1 MRPSYGSKCTSA
13 TRGLLYT
20 NSRSTVVLQDD
31 ISFSTATNLTWVL
44 ALQNF
49 LEISEDGRTAYARKY
64 VGDEPVTL
72 RLTLLSEDES
82 LKFRVSGQNE
92 TLLPDTVAAHNTDNP
107 KATATQRR
115 LLIEANGV
123 TSFNVAVVFDII
135 RDNAEVVG
143 YSYTDVDD
151 WAAVSDAWVK
161 EANKDIVYPGQEPT
175 YKYQASHFAGA
186 NRDLKNA
193 GDDFGKIGE
202 ILGRTIIYLTD
213 YDKKNSTVLEQVE
226 QYMQYVKRYNYE
238 VEKMNAAFMDV
249 YLGVV
254 PANPVAAI
262 TSAS

>member
-1 MRPSYGSKCTSA
+1 M
-13 TRGLLYT
+13 
-20 NSRSTVVLQDD
+20 
-31 ISFSTATNLTWVL
+31 SFSSEQREFV
-44 ALQNF
+44 
-49 LEISEDGRTAYARKY
+49 ISGQYKSSCCRRAILLGAMAAKGSAENNT
-64 VGDEPVTL
+64 VTL
-72 RLTLLSEDES
+72 SLEKAEVAELISRFVTEFYGKGSEILTPSS
-82 LKFRVSGQNE
+82 GGRRVALKFESAS
-92 TLLPDTVAAHNTDNP
+92 AAKYIANIDENTIF
-107 KATATQRR
+107 TQKCD
-115 LLIEANGV
+115 LCLSSFLSNDV
-123 TSFNVAVVFDII
+123 TNFNVAVVFEMLGHKD
-135 RDNAEVVG
+135 EVVTYEKMPMSEWTTRNG
-143 YSYTDVDD
+143 D
-151 WAAVSDAWVK
+151 WIE

-202 ILGRTIIYLTD
+202 ILSRTIIYLTD
-213 YDKKNSTVLEQVE
+213 YDKKNSTVVEQVE